1 MKPAEIEDEML
12 MAYADGELDAETAAR
27 VEAALEQDQGLA
39 ERLGVFLTSRSALKA
54 AFDPPLPVSPQ
65 LEAAVRAMAA
75 PEPQVVALSARRPA
89 RPAWVPAAMAACLA
103 LAVGLGAGWGLRG
116 PASLPGAAPQLAL
129 AEGAAAVLAA
139 LPSGQSADLPGGH
152 SLTVIASFED
162 AAGTLCREIA
172 QDGAGGSVLAVACKT
187 NAGWELRFALAA
199 GTGGAGYQ
207 PASAPE
213 ALDAW
218 LAATGAGA
226 PLPPEAE
233 AAALARLR

>member
-27 VEAALEQDQGLA
+27 VEAALEQDETLA
-39 ERLGVFLTSRSALKA
+39 ERLGMFLSTRSTLKA
-54 AFDPPLPVSPQ
+54 AFDPPAPVSPQ

-75 PEPQVVALSARRPA
+75 PAPQVVALSARRFNRA
-89 RPAWVPAAMAACLA
+89 VWVPAAAAACLA
-103 LAVGLGAGWGLRG
+103 LAAGLGAGWGLRG
-116 PASLPGAAPQLAL
+116 PSTPTGTAPQLAL
-129 AEGAAAVLAA
+129 ADGAAAALAA
-139 LPSGQSADLPGGH
+139 LPSGQSADLQGGH
-152 SLTVIASFED
+152 RLTVVASFED

-172 QDGAGGSVLAVACKT
+172 QDGAGGSVLAVACKAG
-187 NAGWELRFALAA
+187 AGWELRFALAA
-199 GTGGAGYQ
+199 GTGAAGYQ

-233 AAALARLR
+233 AEALARLR